1 MRSLFIIAIAVATAG
16 PAALVTTSAHGQSFT
31 IGYQFLEAIRDRDG
45 TKVTELLGEPGTTVV
60 NTREPATGRTALH
73 IVVERRDL
81 VWLRFLLARGADAGI
96 ADRAGLSPLMV
107 AAQLGWSE
115 GASALIAARANVNQE
130 NNRGETALHAA
141 VERRD
146 IALVRMLVAAGAN
159 PDAQDSVAGM
169 SPRDYA
175 TRDSR
180 SSAILSALEA
190 PRAAP
195 VAAPVLVPP
204 AAPAPAARPN

>member
-1 MRSLFIIAIAVATAG
+1 MRLSIALAIAVAACG
-16 PAALVTTSAHGQSFT
+16 GSAALVATAAHSQNFT
-31 IGYQFLEAIRDRDG
+31 VGYQFLEAIRDRDG
-45 TKVTELLGEPGTTVV
+45 TKVTQLLGEPGTTVI

-81 VWLRFLLARGADAGI
+81 VWLRFLLAHDADAAI
-96 ADRAGLSPLMV
+96 ADRSGLAPLML

-115 GASALIAARANVNQE
+115 GATALIAAHARVNQE
-130 NNRGETALHAA
+130 NSRGETALHAA
-141 VERRD
+141 VQRRD
-146 IALVRMLVAAGAN
+146 VALVRLLIAAGAN

-180 SSAILSALEA
+180 SASILAALEA
-190 PRAAP
+190 PRTAPTAAP
-195 VAAPVLVPP
+195 LLVPP
-204 AAPAPAARPN
+204 AGPN